1 MTAVLNATPDT
12 TSGTASPTDLASS
25 RAADPTWVAVCAATD
40 LLPERP
46 VAALVGAQQVAIVR
60 THDGQLHAVGNRD
73 PFSGAYVLSR
83 GIVGS
88 VGEVPVLIS
97 PMFKQA
103 FDLRTGQCLETP
115 GVAVPTYA
123 VRCDGGVVSIAL
135 GDRS

>member
-1 MTAVLNATPDT
+1 MTAVLSEAAGT
-12 TSGTASPTDLASS
+12 TRNHS
-25 RAADPTWVAVCAATD
+25 WVVVCAEAD
-40 LLPERP
+40 LPPERP
-46 VAALVGAQQVAIVR
+46 VAALVGADQIAVVR
-60 THDGQLHAVGNRD
+60 THDGQVHAVGNRD

-103 FDLRTGQCLETP
+103 FDLRTGRCLGDP

-123 VRCDGGVVSIAL
+123 VRCAGGVVSVAL
-135 GDRS
+135 GDR